1 MTDTARP
8 PAKAAGA
15 PLWRMD
21 GARYGRSDAWA
32 SALGGLRITH
42 HDMGAADYAAWGE
55 DDNEQSLEL
64 TPAAAAKLAI
74 TSFAIGSRGD
84 PTPLKRS
91 APIVTNR
98 MWIRPCADGL
108 RSVAQPTPRR
118 P

>member
-21 GARYGRSDAWA
+21 GARYARSDAWA

-74 TSFAIGSRGD
+74 TLLRDRFAGRPD
-84 PTPLKRS
+84 
-91 APIVTNR
+91 AFEA
-98 MWIRPCADGL
+98 IRAYCDEQNVDSTL
-108 RSVAQPTPRR
+108 CRWT
-118 P
+118 